1 MAAFYSTTAPH
12 SAAMLHA
19 MSPNSMPPLPYPAHP
34 IGSYRTQH
42 LPVCQCQLCSAC
54 AHENEMANTGAGGF
68 AATPPSCIALCATTA
83 LSFRPHP
90 AAACVCVREPWWA
103 GLGRASARTLYVG
116 LMRLVNPTGGSQMQA
131 ALHAAGRPRPR
142 RRARAYTLPVLSPFR
157 WNVRMPARLG

>member
-1 MAAFYSTTAPH
+1 MREWRRVTPPRRRTR
-12 SAAMLHA
+12 LHA
-19 MSPNSMPPLPYPAHP
+19 PELDATLAVPGPSDWFVHSICQFANA
-34 IGSYRTQH
+34 SY
-42 LPVCQCQLCSAC
+42 AC
-54 AHENEMANTGAGGF
+54 AHENNTGAGGF